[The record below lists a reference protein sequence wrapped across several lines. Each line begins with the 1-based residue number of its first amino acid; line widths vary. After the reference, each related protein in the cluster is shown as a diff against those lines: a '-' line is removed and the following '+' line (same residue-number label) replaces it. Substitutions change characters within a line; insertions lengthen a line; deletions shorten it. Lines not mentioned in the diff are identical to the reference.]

1 MSVKTDSD
9 ILTFLFIQ
17 SPHSW
22 PVLHRHAKAVLN
34 HSASQYV
41 FCKFLPISAAT
52 LVTCLPAN
60 QPPAGFLPRS
70 LHGSFHSHSRPLT
83 SESDSSAQTVLIS
96 ASMFCLLSIA
106 HTVSAGWHTELVSAI
121 AKGCNLPPASY
132 TTDPSETPK
141 PFCAHVYM

>member
-9 ILTFLFIQ
+9 VLIFIFTQ

-22 PVLHRHAKAVLN
+22 PVDCTDMLRLFWITL
-34 HSASQYV
+34 SPSI

-70 LHGSFHSHSRPLT
+70 LHGSFHSHSRPLI
-83 SESDSSAQTVLIS
+83 SESDSSAQTALIS
-96 ASMFCLLSIA
+96 ASMFCPLWIT

-121 AKGCNLPPASY
+121 AKGCHLLPASH
-132 TTDPSETPK
+132 TTGPSETPK
-141 PFCAHVYM
+141 PFCARVYM